1 MSHIKTHDLYN
12 VVHGDNIRMVV
23 DDGDDGEKTLVV
35 KSLLVNRQQQKH
47 CQIFAHAENM
57 GSLASSNT
65 KVYNCTINTIIPGV
79 NSTDFNVKANVGN
92 TSQTLVLKTVKSQN
106 NECVIS

>member
-23 DDGDDGEKTLVV
+23 DDGEKTLVV
-35 KSLLVNRQQQKH
+35 KSLLVNRQHQSI

-65 KVYNCTINTIIPGV
+65 KVYNCTINTIIPSV